1 MFSLRGARVFSSLE
15 GGRLWLFTC
24 GWIKLPG
31 SSSPHGSTFSQGV
44 GFPLR
49 GGVFFSLEWEGC
61 GCSFCGWFNLPGSF
75 SIHGST
81 FSQGVGFLPERW
93 AFILPRGG
101 IVAVHFVGG
110 LNFLGVP
117 HLMGV
122 PSHKG

>member
-1 MFSLRGARVFSSLE
+1 M
-15 GGRLWLFTC
+15 
-24 GWIKLPG
+24 
-31 SSSPHGSTFSQGV
+31 
-44 GFPLR
+44 
-49 GGVFFSLEWEGC
+49 FFSLEREGC

-75 SIHGST
+75 SLHGST

-93 AFILPRGG
+93 AFLLPRGG

-110 LNFLGVP
+110 LNFQGVP